1 MYINTGIIA
10 TSNNNYSSKTFTQ
23 LINQCTIYFQRDVT
37 LKIYNNDDGEM
48 NLTVY
53 DNDKYQHYYC

>member
-37 LKIYNNDDGEM
+37 VKIYKNDDGKM